1 MNDEALY
8 LLFYASSLVI
18 SLYFIVRAALKD
30 FSKMRRRLRES
41 GLSFKNSFFRLKPYD
56 FWPEREISIKEAIKR
71 GAISAVF
78 LFSFTG
84 ILGTCIRWAGL
95 SPLDKAGI
103 LCLALTVALMAF
115 PLVTIIHYLNQYMLK
130 RYGQPL
136 PNRQDS

>member
-8 LLFYASSLVI
+8 LLFYASSLII

-41 GLSFKNSFFRLKPYD
+41 GLSFKNWFFRLRPYD
-56 FWPEREISIKEAIKR
+56 FWPEREISIREAIKR

-95 SPLDKAGI
+95 SPPDSTGI
-103 LCLALTVALMAF
+103 FCLALTVALIAF
-115 PLVTIIHYLNQYMLK
+115 PLVIIIHYLNQYMLK

-136 PNRQDS
+136 PDQQDS